1 MECERRMEL
10 YAVHFANDFKYAD
23 YRTLY
28 HQDERTGLV
37 PGFVFMYYVAK
48 IGEQVVLFDTGFR
61 SEETAKEYDTQ
72 LLDVKEEVLA
82 LTGGRADLIFITH
95 EHFDHVENLDL
106 YPGADLIVAKD
117 TWEELQKRYPRI
129 TTQLKQTAHIQI
141 VEDEL
146 EVQGTFGFRVI
157 GGHTKGSSVIY
168 FQEGGQRYVICGDE
182 TYRLDNFE
190 RQIPNG
196 NVYGLENNRQFI
208 KQVHQEGIIPLPS
221 HDASVMEKYP
231 RISEHIVRII

>member
-1 MECERRMEL
+1 MEL
-10 YAVHFANDFKYAD
+10 YAVHFANEFKYAD

-28 HQDERTGLV
+28 HHDERTELV
-37 PGFVFMYYVAK
+37 PGFVFLYYVAK

-61 SEETAKEYDTQ
+61 SEETAKGYGTH

-95 EHFDHVENLDL
+95 EHFDHVESLDL
-106 YPGADLIVAKD
+106 YQGADIIVAKD
-117 TWEELQKRYPRI
+117 AWEKIQKAYPKV
-129 TTQLKQTAHIQI
+129 TSQLMLTSKIQM
-141 VEDEL
+141 VEDVF
-146 EVQGTFGFRVI
+146 EVEGSFCFKVI

-168 FQEGGQRYVICGDE
+168 FHEGEQKYVISGDE
-182 TYRLDNFE
+182 TYMLDNFE

-196 NVYGLENNRQFI
+196 NVYNLEKNREFI
-208 KQVHQEGIIPLPS
+208 KQVHREGMIPLPS
-221 HDASVMEKYP
+221 HDASVIAKYP